1 MTRIRMDPQTRQKEL
16 LEAGYKLASD
26 AGLRAVT
33 RVTVASVTHT
43 TPGLVNR
50 YFGSRNGLRE
60 AVYHMAI
67 SKKNAAIVAEA
78 LEMDIFD
85 DVHIP
90 KTLLKAAHAIMTH

>member
-1 MTRIRMDPQTRQKEL
+1 MTRIRMDPQARQEEL
-16 LEAGYKLASD
+16 LED
-26 AGLRAVT
+26 AYVIAEIDGLRAVT
-33 RVTVASVTHT
+33 RVAVANRTHT

-67 SKKNAAIVAEA
+67 RKKNAAIVADA
-78 LEMDIFD
+78 LQMDIFD

-90 KTLLKAAHAIMTH
+90 KNLLKAAHAIMTA